1 MRQFHDVFYALQD
14 KHSITFYTFKNKVLL
29 PQLLSSIS
37 TLVESGDREKIS

>member
-14 KHSITFYTFKNKVLL
+14 KHSITFDTFKNKVLL

-37 TLVESGDREKIS
+37 TLVESGDRDQIS